1 MTETA
6 LFVYG
11 TLRRPVGG
19 PPADTHFH
27 ERIVEGIL
35 ASAPATLS
43 NCALYDLGSYPG
55 LGRGNGVAIGEC
67 FDVSPST
74 LRITDLIEGHP
85 DFYVRQ
91 VETVV
96 FADGETRE
104 AWVYWAP
111 EYLLADAATIE
122 SGDWFKRPRGVVES
136 TPIEH
141 QLAHD
146 MALEQRKSMG

>member
-27 ERIVEGIL
+27 ERIVEGVL
-35 ASAPATLS
+35 ASTPATLS
-43 NCALYDLGSYPG
+43 NCELYDLGSYPG
-55 LGRGNGVAIGEC
+55 LGRGSGIAIGEC

-74 LRITDLIEGHP
+74 LQIADQIEGHP
-85 DFYVRQ
+85 DFYVRDVQ
-91 VETVV
+91 TVV
-96 FADGETRE
+96 LADGGTRN

-111 EYLLADAATIE
+111 DSLLVGARTIE
-122 SGDWFKRPRGVVES
+122 SGDWFNRPRGLVES
-136 TPIEH
+136 TRIEH

-146 MALEQRKSMG
+146 MALEERKSMG